1 MKTADLRTL
10 PAEELQQKLQDALDE
25 LANLRIQKAT
35 HQLSNPSRIKEVRR
49 QIAQYRTLIHEERLG
64 IRKQNVNA

>member
-1 MKTADLRTL
+1 MKTADLRSL

-49 QIAQYRTLIHEERLG
+49 QIAQ
-64 IRKQNVNA
+64 